1 MRMENASSNAS
12 GVGLDRVVDNPI
24 TAAMAGASALLVA
37 FAIPSSSSL
46 VVAALAGGAAYAAA
60 SLLLAASPTDPA
72 RHAEARRIANAL
84 VQHGSAFA
92 VVYSVVFLAHQVSDA
107 PQEFFCAS
115 TVPWSP
121 AIFAGGAYVLAVLS
135 ELGRRQNRSAVVHVI
150 WVGIAWIAPWYG
162 FFNVA
167 TVTGAG
173 LALACEGR
181 SLSDYAILAVMGAT
195 ASIAGTSVGRWLAA
209 GLPNQPI
216 NPYQDL

>member
-92 VVYSVVFLAHQVSDA
+92 VVYSVVF
-107 PQEFFCAS
+107 
-115 TVPWSP
+115 
-121 AIFAGGAYVLAVLS
+121 
-135 ELGRRQNRSAVVHVI
+135 
-150 WVGIAWIAPWYG
+150 
-162 FFNVA
+162 
-167 TVTGAG
+167 
-173 LALACEGR
+173 
-181 SLSDYAILAVMGAT
+181 
-195 ASIAGTSVGRWLAA
+195 
-209 GLPNQPI
+209 
-216 NPYQDL
+216 

>member
-1 MRMENASSNAS
+1 MRMENASSSAS
-12 GVGLDRVVDNPI
+12 GVGLDRVIDNPI
-24 TAAMAGASALLVA
+24 TAAIAGAAALLVA

-60 SLLLAASPTDPA
+60 SLLLAAWPTDSA
-72 RHAEARRIANAL
+72 LNAEPRRTANTL

-92 VVYSVVFLAHQVSDA
+92 VVYSAMFLANQVSDA
-107 PQEFFCAS
+107 PQAFFCAS

-135 ELGRRQNRSAVVHVI
+135 ALGRRQGRSGIIHVV

-167 TVTGAG
+167 IVTGAG

-181 SLSDYAILAVMGAT
+181 SLSDYAILAVMGAS
-195 ASIAGTSVGRWLAA
+195 ASIAGTWVGRWLAA